1 MAAFVREWHSADAMQ
16 TLQNVFQDLMK
27 VKALEN

>member
-16 TLQNVFQDLMK
+16 TLQNVLQDLM
-27 VKALEN
+27 ESQIT